1 MRQLSTVL
9 MVGGLLA
16 SVGCNTWLK
25 GGGGTV
31 ADNTPVTDAQA
42 PSKTQL
48 VEYLNVCSSR
58 LNSVQ
63 STNVYMDCKAK
74 GDSGSLDASLVCE
87 KPRNFRMRGRLTGQT
102 VCDIGSNNDEFWYWI
117 KQDKPYVY
125 HCSYDAMA
133 RGGVRLP
140 FPFQPDMVVAAL
152 GMGSYDPDPN
162 HYELKVLKNS
172 MELSEAITSPQ
183 GAPAQRV
190 TVFARGK
197 ADVYGGRPQ
206 VTEYALRDG
215 QGHDICKAVV
225 ERVAVRGSAI
235 VPQKVR
241 LSWPAEKMELAL
253 TLNTITINNV
263 DQQFAQG
270 VFNRADLRNY
280 QSFDLGRNAL
290 DGGSPA
296 IERVR
301 GSQQ

>member
-9 MVGGLLA
+9 LVGGLLVSA
-16 SVGCNTWLK
+16 GCNTWLNR
-25 GGGGTV
+25 GGGV
-31 ADNTPVTDAQA
+31 ADNTPPVNDA
-42 PSKTQL
+42 PPPTVKQL
-48 VEYLNVCSSR
+48 VDYLNTCSNR

-74 GDSGSLDASLVCE
+74 GNSGSLDATLVCK
-87 KPRNFRMRGRLTGQT
+87 KPLDFRMRGRLTGQT
-102 VCDIGSNNDEFWYWI
+102 VCDIGSNNEEFWYWI
-117 KQDKPYVY
+117 KQDDPPYVY

-133 RGGVRLP
+133 RGNVRLP

-152 GMGSYDPDPN
+152 GMGEYNPDPS
-162 HYELKVLKNS
+162 HYELKVQKNS
-172 MELSEAITSPQ
+172 MELTEAITSQ

-190 TVFARGK
+190 TVFARGR
-197 ADVYGGRPQ
+197 ADVDRGKPQ
-206 VTEYALRDG
+206 VIEYALRDG

-225 ERVAVRGSAI
+225 ERVVVRGGAI

-253 TLNTITINNV
+253 TLNTIAINSV
-263 DQQFAQG
+263 DPQFAQ
-270 VFNRADLRNY
+270 VAFNRADLRNY
-280 QSFDLGRNAL
+280 QSFDLSRRAP
-290 DGGSPA
+290 DGAAPA